1 LACGYTPR
9 CALEF
14 ADTGYGRL
22 NKIIDLTGFC
32 DFSLH
37 DISRTELDSKFH
49 LPRFNMPF
57 ELGLAFGRKHFRHGT
72 KRMNALVLD
81 RELHRY
87 EKFLSDLKGW
97 DPVSHGGDPL
107 ESITQVRNWLSSHEP
122 IPLNG
127 PNHIKNWF
135 QRFQTDLPRIR
146 EAAGWE
152 PEKIEF
158 NDLVFSIRSW
168 LEVNI
173 KTA

>member
-1 LACGYTPR
+1 
-9 CALEF
+9 
-14 ADTGYGRL
+14 L
-22 NKIIDLTGFC
+22 NKIIDLIGFC

-37 DISRTELDSKFH
+37 DISRTELDRGYH

-57 ELGLAFGRKHFRHGT
+57 ELGLTFGRKYPTRET
-72 KRMNALVLD
+72 KMMNALVLD
-81 RELHRY
+81 RELHLY
-87 EKFLSDLKGW
+87 ERFLSDLKGW
-97 DPVSHGGDPL
+97 DPASHGGDPL

-135 QRFQTDLPRIR
+135 QRFLADLARIR

-152 PEKIEF
+152 PQKIEF
-158 NDLVFSIRSW
+158 NDLAFSIRSW
-168 LEVNI
+168 LEVNV